1 MNEIME
7 MSLTY
12 ESLVP
17 IPNPEDT
24 FLSVGTV
31 TFQDSAME
39 LHLDF
44 NETRTSYE
52 KSQDSIVTFQTTLC
66 NFEPNTFLDE
76 YRANGLKPSDLNY
89 DFFAAR
95 LKETYLTEVYTEYC
109 YRNTR
114 LFVPLTL
121 KSAQLTFRDNRS
133 LDYSDH
139 ISIFALD
146 QLAEVA

>member
-44 NETRTSYE
+44 NETRTSIE
-52 KSQDSIVTFQTTLC
+52 ISQNPMVTFHVTLC
-66 NFEPNTFLDE
+66 DFEPNTFLDE
-76 YRANGLKPSDLNY
+76 YLENGFRPSDLNFE
-89 DFFAAR
+89 FFARR
-95 LKETYLTEVYTEYC
+95 LSETYLTEVYTEYC
-109 YRNTR
+109 YRDTQ

-121 KSAQLTFRDNRS
+121 KSARLIFKNGCY
-133 LDYSDH
+133 LDYSDR
-139 ISIFALD
+139 ISIFALN